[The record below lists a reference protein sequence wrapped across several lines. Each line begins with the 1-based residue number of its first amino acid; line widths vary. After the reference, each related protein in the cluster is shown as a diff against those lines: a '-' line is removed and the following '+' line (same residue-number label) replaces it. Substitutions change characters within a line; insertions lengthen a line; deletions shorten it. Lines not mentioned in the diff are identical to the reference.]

1 MATWAEIF
9 VKQATLTP
17 ESATSATIAFES
29 GQSAAPG
36 NKVILVVT
44 TANNASVVASGL
56 TSTGWVLDLSVDGS
70 QTTYI
75 FSRSVAEGG
84 LSQVTV
90 NFSLANRPVLHMIE
104 LTGVS
109 VLNATAYAIEQ
120 VSTGSV
126 TTTVNDAVLIGVVQA
141 VINGGEPQ
149 FDTWTNSFTG
159 LGSLQSYP
167 GVPYDLPNRVAMGL
181 TRRVVTT
188 AGAYNS
194 TTTMSGPGGPAIIA
208 PVGMVVAYQ
217 IGAVAPV
224 VNAGV
229 DASIALNS
237 AVSRTATE
245 DNGGGLI
252 TARSWVIQSG
262 PAGVGQI
269 IGTAAALLWTP
280 TVAGS
285 YTLRYTASNSAGS
298 SYDDV
303 VVAIIAPVITT
314 KASSPV
320 DVTLSSGIWRSRIRA
335 EGPGGISTYSA
346 WSSPFAVTMGEL
358 DFNLAR
364 IPWEGGPSYWSQFS
378 RANATGWTSS
388 THFPISVFM
397 GKADPVHVASLK
409 DAGINLYMGVEHSPE
424 IYPLTNVTSQ
434 GLYAMTNINEWI
446 PSEVGNNDM
455 AVSWFISDE
464 FDMGMGVRV
473 QPGDQYTYLAEQ
485 HEWVDLAESYND
497 GRFFHANFGN
507 GILRT
512 YWSQGPGIMNEHV
525 SLMDS
530 SSADKYTYTSPE
542 VQGIIDGFHDA
553 PDWPNGT
560 PVDRA
565 YSYGWQADQMK
576 RFQNLA
582 DLRPIW
588 TFVETAKPFLNEN
601 GARSITPDE
610 IEGAVWSALIHEARG
625 IAYFQHNN
633 DGRDTYSIV
642 GIPEVHTKVKA
653 INAKV
658 KSLAAVLNTQ
668 SYYNTTVDVNGF
680 TYYRYTFNNGTD
692 TMLKTHG
699 GFAYIFAGI
708 GMGDALGSKTFTV
721 PTGVAGTTVE
731 VVGESRNISVVGG
744 SFSDAF
750 ANEYTH
756 HVYKISLQ

>member
-1 MATWAEIF
+1 MATWAEVF
-9 VKQATLTP
+9 VKQATLAPASTT
-17 ESATSATIAFES
+17 AATIAFAN

-44 TANNASVVASGL
+44 LANDATIVTSGL
-56 TSTGWVLDLSVDGS
+56 TNAGWTLDLSAENS
-70 QTTYI
+70 QKTYI
-75 FSRSVAEGG
+75 FSLPVTDNG

-90 NFSLANRPVLHMIE
+90 NFNIANRPVLHMLE

-120 VSTGSV
+120 VATGTV
-126 TTTVNDAVLIGVVQA
+126 TTTVNNTLLIGVVQA
-141 VINGGEPQ
+141 AINGGEPQ

-167 GVPYDLPNRVAMGL
+167 GAPYEIPNRVSMGL
-181 TRRVVTT
+181 TQRVVTAT
-188 AGAYNS
+188 GAYNS
-194 TTTMSGPGGPAIIA
+194 TATMSGPGGPAIIA
-208 PVGMVVAYQ
+208 PVGLVVAYQ

-224 VNAGV
+224 VNAGS
-229 DASIALNS
+229 DIAIPLNGTF
-237 AVSRTATE
+237 SRTATE
-245 DNGGGLI
+245 NNGGGII
-252 TARSWVIQSG
+252 TSRAWVVQSG
-262 PAGVGQI
+262 PASVGTT
-269 IGTAAALLWTP
+269 IGTTATLSWTP

-285 YTLRYTASNSAGS
+285 YTLRYSATNAAGI
-298 SYDDV
+298 SYNDV
-303 VVAIIAPVITT
+303 VVAIIAPIITT
-314 KASSPV
+314 QASSPME
-320 DVTLSSGIWRSRIRA
+320 VTLSSGIWRSRIRA
-335 EGPGGISTYSA
+335 EGPGGTSSYSA

-358 DFNLAR
+358 DFNLSR

-378 RANATGWTSS
+378 KANATGWTSS
-388 THFPISVFM
+388 SHFPISVFM

-409 DAGINLYMGVEHSPE
+409 DAGINLYMGVEYSPG

-434 GLYAMTNINEWI
+434 GLYAMPNINEWT
-446 PSEVGNNDM
+446 PNDVGNNDM

-464 FDMGMGVRV
+464 FDMGMGVRI

-485 HEWVDLAESYND
+485 HEWVDLAKSYND
-497 GRFFHANFGN
+497 GRFLHANFGN

-512 YWSQGPGIMNEHV
+512 YWSQGAGVMNEHV

-553 PDWPNGT
+553 PDWPNGE
-560 PVDRA
+560 PVPRA

-576 RFQNLA
+576 RFQNPA

-588 TFVETAKPFLNEN
+588 TFVETAKPYLNES
-601 GARSITPDE
+601 GARSIAPEE

-642 GIPEVHTKVKA
+642 GIPEVHAKVKA

-668 SYYNTTVDVNGF
+668 SYYNTTVDVNDF

-708 GMGDALGSKTFTV
+708 GMGHSLGTKSFTV
-721 PTGVAGTTVE
+721 PVGVAGTTVE
-731 VVGESRNISVVGG
+731 VVGESRSLTVTDG
-744 SFSDAF
+744 SFSDTF

-756 HVYKISLQ
+756 HVYKIAI

>member
-1 MATWAEIF
+1 MATWAEVF
-9 VKQATLTP
+9 VKQATLAPASTT
-17 ESATSATIAFES
+17 AATIAFAN

-44 TANNASVVASGL
+44 LASDATIITSGL
-56 TSTGWVLDLSVDGS
+56 TSAGWTLDLLAENS
-70 QTTYI
+70 QKTYV
-75 FSRSVAEGG
+75 FSHPVTDSG

-90 NFSLANRPVLHMIE
+90 NFNTANRPVLHMLE

-120 VSTGSV
+120 VATGTV
-126 TTTVNDAVLIGVVQA
+126 TTTVNNTLLIGVVQA
-141 VINGGEPQ
+141 AINGGEPQ

-167 GVPYDLPNRVAMGL
+167 GAPYDIPNRVSMGL
-181 TRRVVTT
+181 AQRVVTAT
-188 AGAYNS
+188 GAYSS
-194 TTTMSGPGGPAIIA
+194 TATMSGPGGPAIIA
-208 PVGMVVAYQ
+208 PVGLVVAYQ

-224 VNAGV
+224 VNAGSDV
-229 DASIALNS
+229 SIALNGTF
-237 AVSRTATE
+237 SRTAIE

-252 TARSWVIQSG
+252 TSRAWVVQSG
-262 PAGVGQI
+262 PASVGTT
-269 IGTAAALLWTP
+269 IGNTATLSWTP

-285 YTLRYTASNSAGS
+285 YTLRYSATNAAGT
-298 SYDDV
+298 SYNDV
-303 VVAIIAPVITT
+303 VVAIVAPIITT
-314 KASSPV
+314 KASSPM

-335 EGPGGISTYSA
+335 EGPDGTSSYSA

-358 DFNLAR
+358 DFNLSR
-364 IPWEGGPSYWSQFS
+364 IPWEGGPSYWSQFNK
-378 RANATGWTSS
+378 ANATGWTSS
-388 THFPISVFM
+388 NHFPISVFM

-409 DAGINLYMGVEHSPE
+409 DAGINLYMGVEYSPG

-434 GLYAMTNINEWI
+434 GLYAMPNINEWTPNDI
-446 PSEVGNNDM
+446 GNNDM

-464 FDMGMGVRV
+464 FDMGMGVRI

-485 HEWVDLAESYND
+485 HEWVDLAKSYND
-497 GRFFHANFGN
+497 GRFLHANFGN

-512 YWSQGPGIMNEHV
+512 YWSQAAGVMNEHV

-553 PDWPNGT
+553 PDWPNGV
-560 PVDRA
+560 PVPRA

-576 RFQNLA
+576 RFQNPA

-588 TFVETAKPFLNEN
+588 TFVETAKPYLNEG
-601 GARSITPDE
+601 GARSIAPEE

-642 GIPEVHTKVKA
+642 GIPEVHAKVKA

-658 KSLAAVLNTQ
+658 KSLAAILNTQ
-668 SYYNTTVDVNGF
+668 SYYNTTVDVNDF

-708 GMGDALGSKTFTV
+708 GMGHSLGAKSFTV
-721 PTGVAGTTVE
+721 PLGVSGTTVE
-731 VVGESRNISVVGG
+731 VVGESRSLTVTGG
-744 SFSDAF
+744 SFSDTF

-756 HVYKISLQ
+756 HVYKIAI